1 MSGRKAALLLKVIQ
15 GSRSLLTY
23 CPAVSWVLYTAR
35 ADSQSSVYC
44 HTHRKRRERKM
55 DR

>member
-1 MSGRKAALLLKVIQ
+1 MSGREAVLLLKVIQ

-23 CPAVSWVLYTAR
+23 CPAVSWVLYIAR
-35 ADSQSSVYC
+35 ADSQSTVYC
-44 HTHRKRRERKM
+44 NTPRKSRERKM